1 MKWHVV
7 HIRRTGPPSSVIE
20 HDRKHALRM
29 IKTIHIVSP
38 FLDSHLLHH
47 FGIWRSRHL
56 RTATSCVP
64 STLCPTQS
72 SNFPAPQETPP
83 PDSLLALWW
92 QGLFLEKRKHK
103 TTKKA
108 PPHGSLQYQP
118 SPNFGVSIFL
128 VKTMKPLLLGDC
140 LPRTIEPC
148 HEQKQNKIDRFDCSK
163 S

>member
-1 MKWHVV
+1 MKWHVA

-20 HDRKHALRM
+20 HARKHALRM

-38 FLDSHLLHH
+38 FLDSHLLNH

-56 RTATSCVP
+56 RTTTSCVP
-64 STLCPTQS
+64 SMLCPTHS

-92 QGLFLEKRKHK
+92 QGLFLEKRKYK

-108 PPHGSLQYQP
+108 RPKGSLQYQP
-118 SPNFGVSIFL
+118 SPNLGVSIFL
-128 VKTMKPLLLGDC
+128 VKTIKPLLLGNYSAMN
-140 LPRTIEPC
+140 
-148 HEQKQNKIDRFDCSK
+148 HEQKQKQYRHQDCSK